1 MAKVRGKVN
10 EHTEVGIK
18 EVVVEVHI
26 TDKGSVMHVIPLTE
40 KNEVVEIESFSDMP
54 FEMRDT
60 IIKSTLS
67 VMDDFIMQ
75 HRALVESE
83 KADSE
88 KS

>member
-10 EHTEVGIK
+10 EYTEVGIK
-18 EVVVEVHI
+18 EVVVEI
-26 TDKGSVMHVIPLTE
+26 RIANNSSVMRVIPLTE
-40 KNEVVEIESFSDMP
+40 NNEVVEIESFSDMP
-54 FEMRDT
+54 FEMREE
-60 IIKSTLS
+60 IIKCTLS
-67 VMDDFIMQ
+67 VMDNFIMQ